1 MVGEADR
8 WPGLR
13 GRPDGLACAFFFLFA
28 GREPGSYQG
37 VRKAMVRICPR
48 NPRASQD
55 EVHR

>member
-13 GRPDGLACAFFFLFA
+13 GRPDGLACALCFLFA

-37 VRKAMVRICPR
+37 VRKAMVGI
-48 NPRASQD
+48 
-55 EVHR
+55 